1 MMSLADPTPARMA
14 SSTYRKTA
22 AGSAEIAHR
31 QALRD
36 AQKRSVLLL
45 LDGHRS
51 IEDVARSLRLDGA
64 IAKAIVAELVQLG
77 LAQASQVSQEA
88 TAAADA
94 PGLPSRSEVEHVY
107 ARYLG
112 PLAPMLVAKHLPE
125 ARDRADLI
133 AKLASHLADESLRAD
148 FVAEVSQLR

>member
-1 MMSLADPTPARMA
+1 MALADPTPARMA

-51 IEDVARSLRLDGA
+51 VADVAQTLRVDAA
-64 IAKAIVAELVQLG
+64 IAEAIVAELVQLG
-77 LAQASQVSQEA
+77 LAQASQEA
-88 TAAADA
+88 IAAAGA
-94 PGLPSRSEVEHVY
+94 PDLPSRSEVERVY

-133 AKLASHLADESLRAD
+133 ARLASHLTDESLRAD

>member
-1 MMSLADPTPARMA
+1 MA

-51 IEDVARSLRLDGA
+51 VADVAQTLRVDAA
-64 IAKAIVAELVQLG
+64 IAEAIVAELVQLG
-77 LAQASQVSQEA
+77 LAQASQEA
-88 TAAADA
+88 IAAAGA
-94 PGLPSRSEVEHVY
+94 PDLPSRSEVERVY

-133 AKLASHLADESLRAD
+133 ARLASHLTDESLRAD

>member
-1 MMSLADPTPARMA
+1 MMALADPTPARMA

-51 IEDVARSLRLDGA
+51 VADVAQTLRVDAA
-64 IAKAIVAELVQLG
+64 IAEAIVAELVQLG
-77 LAQASQVSQEA
+77 LAQASQEA
-88 TAAADA
+88 LAAAGA
-94 PGLPSRSEVEHVY
+94 PDLPSRSEVERVY

-133 AKLASHLADESLRAD
+133 ARLASHLTDESLRAD

>member
-1 MMSLADPTPARMA
+1 MMALADPTPARMA

-51 IEDVARSLRLDGA
+51 VADVAQTLRVDAA
-64 IAKAIVAELVQLG
+64 IAEAIVAELVQLG
-77 LAQASQVSQEA
+77 LAQASQEA
-88 TAAADA
+88 IAAAGA
-94 PGLPSRSEVEHVY
+94 PDLPSRSEVERVY

-133 AKLASHLADESLRAD
+133 ARLASHLTDESLRAD